1 MKIDEKESI
10 DPPRMPND
18 ESGEGGSAGYGEPPQ
33 NSRFKHGRSGNP
45 KGRPPGRKSRK
56 KIVEEIANEMHWIDE
71 GGRRRRR
78 STLELVLLFLRN
90 RSLDGNARAFRT
102 YYALLEKYEPQ
113 HSRPG
118 TGFLLAPEPVTMEEF
133 IEINNIEVVRKEAT

>member
-1 MKIDEKESI
+1 MKIDKKESI
-10 DPPRMPND
+10 DPPQKPND
-18 ESGEGGSAGYGEPPQ
+18 ESGEGGSAGDGEPPQ

-56 KIVEEIANEMHWIDE
+56 KIVEEIANEMHWVDE
-71 GGRRRRR
+71 GGKRRRR
-78 STLELVLLFLRN
+78 STLELVLLFFRN

-118 TGFLLAPEPVTMEEF
+118 TGFLLAPEPITMEEF
-133 IEINNIEVVRKEAT
+133 IEINNIEVVIKEAT